1 MKLRAISDAQA
12 MAMPGWHFGKKL
24 LLIMKLTFLI
34 LIVAILH
41 VSADVRAQKVTLK
54 ASNSK
59 LEHVLDNIRK
69 QTGYDIFYNT
79 RAIQQANRVTVS
91 MKSADLKVALDQIFE
106 SQPFNYSIEDKSV
119 VIKLVNK
126 SNLSNSKVATQQQRA
141 VSGRVQNV
149 KGERLPNI
157 TLNFISAG
165 GSQRIATNVT
175 TSEQG
180 TFQFDVTPGIDSV
193 RFTSVGYISKTMAIP
208 NYSPWIVTLV
218 QQTSNISEVIVTGMM
233 ERSKATFTG
242 AVSSFNADDLKA
254 IGNTNVIQ
262 SLRSLDPSFLLM
274 EQNLSGSNPNRL
286 ATIELRGQTSINLNA
301 DELRDEYGQDPNQ
314 PLFILD
320 GFETNLATITNLD
333 INRIQSITLLKDAA
347 STAIYG
353 SRASNGVV
361 VVETIQPKVGE
372 INLNY
377 STDWNIESPDLTS
390 YNMMNAAEKLEFER
404 LSGRYTNH
412 NRTGQPINQMELDQ
426 LYSNRLQDVLR
437 GMDSYW
443 LSDPLRTGISQRH
456 SLQVTGGEKSLT
468 YVVGGDYR
476 KANGAMIGSGRDTW
490 GGRLNLSYR
499 TQKLTINNN
508 LYVSGYNA
516 KESPYGEFQT
526 WVNMNPYLEKHDE
539 NTRYLLDMRN
549 PYTGERERVSNP
561 FYTASLGNFDRTE
574 SFTLTNNLQA
584 RYKVNSALQ
593 LSTSLQVI
601 KNELNR
607 SIFSSP
613 RDNEFIETDVLLRGR
628 LNSTDRGSL
637 SYTLNFDA
645 SYGKTF
651 GMHLINA
658 YFRTE
663 LSNNQST
670 SEGYTALGFPT
681 ASNGNPRFAYGYGL
695 NGRPAAS
702 TSLTRRHSLVT
713 SFNYSF
719 NQRYNADVSFTYDGS
734 TAFGAQNLYSPFYS
748 GGLSW
753 NIHNEQFMKDNVS
766 WIDMLRLR
774 GNIGIT
780 GNQNFSSYSSM
791 TVYDYTSVMNSSGI
805 GAYVTALGNEHLA
818 WQNTIQTSLGL
829 DLNMFNNR
837 ITTQFNVY
845 RKYTDP
851 LVVTLPLPP
860 STALNNYPINSGNL
874 TTDGMEL
881 MVRFAPIYKPKE
893 QIIWNVG
900 LMGSTYKSTY
910 DGFGGMLESLNQ
922 SLRTSRS
929 LQKFRDGGDP
939 NDIWAVPS
947 LGIDPATGG
956 EIFLKKDGRHSF
968 QHDYK
973 DEAVVGN
980 SRASFTGTIN
990 NTVTYKNFSASVIMR
1005 YILDQDVFNTA
1016 LFNKVENITMSQL
1029 IQNNQDKRALYE
1041 RWQEVGDI
1049 AQFRRIQLNDYN
1061 ISGNNI
1067 TGVDESTRP
1076 SSRFVQN
1083 MNALS
1088 LESVS
1093 LTYQFRNQPWLKS
1106 AHLKNLKVSAYLN
1119 DLFYLSTVRRERG
1132 INYPYARNVSFSL
1145 SANF

>member
-1 MKLRAISDAQA
+1 MKLRAISDAHA
-12 MAMPGWHFGKKL
+12 MAVPGWPIGKKL
-24 LLIMKLTFLI
+24 LVIMKLTFLI
-34 LIVAILH
+34 LIAAILH

-54 ASNSK
+54 AANSK
-59 LEHVLDNIRK
+59 LEHVLENIRK

-91 MKSADLKVALDQIFE
+91 VQGADLKVALDQIFFN
-106 SQPFNYSIEDKSV
+106 QPFNYSIEDKSV
-119 VIKLVNK
+119 VVRVINK
-126 SNLSNSKVATQQQRA
+126 TNGVQRPQTLAQQRTI
-141 VSGRVQNV
+141 SGRVQNAD
-149 KGERLPNI
+149 GERLPNV
-157 TLNFISAG
+157 TLNFIGAG
-165 GSQRIATNVT
+165 GRTTSTKVT
-175 TSEQG
+175 TTEQG
-180 TFQFDVTPGIDSV
+180 TFQFEVTAGVDSV
-193 RFTSVGYISKTMAIP
+193 RFSSIGYITKTLAVP
-208 NYSPWIVTLV
+208 NHSPWVVTLV

-262 SLRSLDPSFLLM
+262 SLRSLDPSFLVM

-286 ATIELRGQTSINLNA
+286 ASIELRGQTSVNLNT

-333 INRIQSITLLKDAA
+333 MNRIQSITLLKDAA

-361 VVETIQPKVGE
+361 VVETIQPKVGQ

-412 NRTGQPINQMELDQ
+412 NRLDPPINQMELDQ
-426 LYSNRLQDVLR
+426 LYANRLQDVLR
-437 GMDSYW
+437 GVDSYW
-443 LSDPLRTGISQRH
+443 LSDPLQTGISQRH

-468 YVVGGDYR
+468 YVVAGDYR

-490 GGRLNLSYR
+490 GSRLNLSYR
-499 TQKLTINNN
+499 TPKISINNN
-508 LYVSGYNA
+508 LYISGYKA
-516 KESPYGEFQT
+516 KESTYGEFQT
-526 WVNMNPYLEKHDE
+526 WVNMNPFLVKQDE
-539 NTRYLLDMRN
+539 NTRFLTDQRN
-549 PYTGERERVSNP
+549 PYTGARERVSNP
-561 FYTASLGNFDRTE
+561 FYTASIGNFDKTQ
-574 SFTLTNNLQA
+574 SFTVTNNLQA
-584 RYKVNSALQ
+584 RYMVSNALQ
-593 LSTSLQVI
+593 LSTSVQVN
-601 KNELNR
+601 KNEYNR
-607 SIFSSP
+607 SIFTSP
-613 RDNEFIETDVLLRGR
+613 RDNKFVETDVLLRGT
-628 LNSTDRGSL
+628 LNSTDRNSL
-637 SYTLNFDA
+637 SYTVNFDA
-645 SYGKTF
+645 RYGKTV
-651 GMHLINA
+651 GLHLFNA

-663 LSNNQST
+663 ISNNQILSD
-670 SEGYTALGFPT
+670 SYTAVGFPT

-695 NGRPAAS
+695 NARPVAS

-719 NQRYNADVSFTYDGS
+719 DQRYNADLSFTYDGS

-753 NIHNEQFMKDNVS
+753 NIHNEQFMKDNFAWV
-766 WIDMLRLR
+766 DMLRLR

-791 TVYDYTSVMNSSGI
+791 TVYDYTSVMNASGI

-818 WQNTIQTSLGL
+818 WQNTVQTSLGI
-829 DLNMFNNR
+829 DLTLFKNR
-837 ITTQFNVY
+837 LTTQFNVY

-851 LVVTLPLPP
+851 LVVSLPLPP

-881 MVRFAPIYKPKE
+881 MLRFSPIYKP
-893 QIIWNVG
+893 QQQVIWNIG

-910 DGFGGMLESLNQ
+910 DGFGGLLESLNE
-922 SLRTSRS
+922 SLRSARS

-939 NDIWAVPS
+939 NDIWAVRS

-956 EIFLKKDGRHSF
+956 ELFLKKDGSQSF
-968 QHDYK
+968 QHDYR
-973 DEAVVGN
+973 DEVVVGN
-980 SRASFTGTIN
+980 TRPSFTGTIN
-990 NTVTYKNFSASVIMR
+990 NSVTYKGFTASVIMR
-1005 YILDQDVFNTA
+1005 YILDQDVFNSA
-1016 LFNKVENITMSQL
+1016 LFNKVENITMSEL
-1029 IQNNQDKRALYE
+1029 IRNNQDKRALYE
-1041 RWQEVGDI
+1041 RWKEVGDI

-1061 ISGNNI
+1061 VGGSNI

-1088 LESVS
+1088 LESVN
-1093 LTYQFRNQPWLKS
+1093 LTYQFRNEPWLK
-1106 AHLKNLKVSAYLN
+1106 ATQLKNLKLSAYLN

-1132 INYPYARNVSFSL
+1132 INYPYAKNVSFSL